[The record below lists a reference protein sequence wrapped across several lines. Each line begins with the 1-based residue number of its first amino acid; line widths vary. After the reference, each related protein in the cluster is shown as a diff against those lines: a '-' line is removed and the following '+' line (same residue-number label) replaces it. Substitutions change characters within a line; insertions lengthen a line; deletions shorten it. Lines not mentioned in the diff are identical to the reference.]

1 MKSKRGAKKLL
12 ELHSKVLK
20 KRTAEEKDRYSTVIA
35 ICITLAKD
43 LHRDYEQKKRKKR
56 QQITLKPRRVLIVTI
71 VTRILKDLETD
82 LGHSKR

>member
-12 ELHSKVLK
+12 ELHGKVL
-20 KRTAEEKDRYSTVIA
+20 KRTAEENDRYSTVIA

-43 LHRDYEQKKRKKR
+43 LHQDYEQKKRKKR